1 LSTDYFSKALSN
13 FTNDIASGDAIR
25 HLADLGYTVNE
36 IHDRLDFPTPH
47 SRIADTVWKHY
58 IATGVIR
65 LEKPDGRPVEKVSY
79 VREYDSLGRAYFKQ
93 VREVVMPP
101 GVQSSK
107 DRWGSQDRWSSQE
120 AGFSQGD
127 VGHSSG
133 SIDVEGED
141 PAPLKYI
148 PVDFGIRIY
157 QNRAAFEESLAD
169 LEPRDRD
176 YILSLPWP
184 LKTVW
189 HIADERMSRI
199 SRGIH

>member
-1 LSTDYFSKALSN
+1 MSSECFGITLGTDYFSKALSN

-58 IATGVIR
+58 IDMGVIR
-65 LEKPDGRPVEKVSY
+65 LNEPDGRPVEKVSY
-79 VREYDSLGRAYFKQ
+79 VREYDSLGRAYYKQ
-93 VREVVMPP
+93 VREVVMP
-101 GVQSSK
+101 G
-107 DRWGSQDRWSSQE
+107 GCTASQDDVTHSPKSQSD
-120 AGFSQGD
+120 G
-127 VGHSSG
+127 
-133 SIDVEGED
+133 VED
-141 PAPLKYI
+141 SAPLKYI
-148 PVDFGIRIY
+148 PVDFGIKIY
-157 QNRAAFEESLAD
+157 QNRAAFEESLSD

-189 HIADERMSRI
+189 HIADERMNRI

>member
-1 LSTDYFSKALSN
+1 MSTDYFSKALSN

-58 IATGVIR
+58 IDTGVIR
-65 LEKPDGRPVEKVSY
+65 LNEPDGRPVEKVSY

-93 VREVVMPP
+93 VREVVMP
-101 GVQSSK
+101 G
-107 DRWGSQDRWSSQE
+107 GCTASQNDVIHS
-120 AGFSQGD
+120 AKSQGD
-127 VGHSSG
+127 GA
-133 SIDVEGED
+133 ED

-148 PVDFGIRIY
+148 PVDFGIKIY
-157 QNRAAFEESLAD
+157 QNRAAFEESLSD

-199 SRGIH
+199 SRGIR

>member
-1 LSTDYFSKALSN
+1 MSTDYFSKALSN

-58 IATGVIR
+58 IDTGVIR
-65 LEKPDGRPVEKVSY
+65 LEEPDGRPVEKISY
-79 VREYDSLGRAYFKQ
+79 VREYDNLGRAYFKQ

-101 GVQSSK
+101 GAQSSRG
-107 DRWGSQDRWSSQE
+107 RWGSQESGSSQDD
-120 AGFSQGD
+120 GSHIPGSGD
-127 VGHSSG
+127 VG
-133 SIDVEGED
+133 GED
-141 PAPLKYI
+141 PATLKYI
-148 PVDFGIRIY
+148 PVDFGIKIY
-157 QNRAAFEESLAD
+157 QNRAAFEESLSD

-199 SRGIH
+199 NKSRL